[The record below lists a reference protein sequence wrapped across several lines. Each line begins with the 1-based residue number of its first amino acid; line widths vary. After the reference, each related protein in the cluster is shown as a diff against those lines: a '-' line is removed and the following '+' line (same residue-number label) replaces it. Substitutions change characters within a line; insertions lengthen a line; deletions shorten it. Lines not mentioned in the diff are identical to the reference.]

1 MGKKA
6 KKKWIQRAIEEEGSL
21 TDYVKRRWG
30 KEGFTKKGT
39 IKVKI
44 LNQIIRDY
52 KQGKVS
58 LLTYRRAILAKNLK
72 KIAKKKKKK
81 RKKKKGKKK

>member
-6 KKKWIQRAIEEEGSL
+6 KKKWIQKAIEEEGSL

-30 KEGFTKKGT
+30 KQAFTKKGN

-44 LNQIIRDY
+44 LNQIIKDY
-52 KQGKVS
+52 KKGKVS
-58 LLTYRRAILAKNLK
+58 LKTYRRAVLAKTLR
-72 KIAKKKKKK
+72 KIAKKKKK

>member
-6 KKKWIQRAIEEEGSL
+6 KKKWIQKAISEEGSL

-30 KEGFTKKGT
+30 NKALTKKGT
-39 IKVKI
+39 IKIKY
-44 LNQIIRDY
+44 LNQIIKDY

-58 LLTYRRAILAKNLK
+58 LKTYRRAVLAKTLRR
-72 KIAKKKKKK
+72 IAKKKKK
-81 RKKKKGKKK
+81 RKKKGKKK